1 MHATSNEGVLTVSIE
16 DPLEVPVM
24 THPEPIV
31 LDPTGR
37 DVHAEGARLLAQGP
51 VAQVEL
57 PGGVRA
63 WSVVGYDLVRKVLF
77 DDRFAKDARNHW
89 PAFIN
94 GEISDDFPL
103 IGWVLM
109 DNMTTNDAE
118 AHARLRSLTAKAFTL
133 RRTEAMRPQVE
144 RIVGELLDDLA
155 TSAPGEVVDLKGR
168 YAYPLPT
175 KVICELFGVPESM
188 RADVMR
194 GGEVNV
200 DTTISH
206 EEAVAN
212 VEEWHN
218 AMYDLIEMKK
228 RAPDDDLLSKLIT
241 SQHNGSHLTDA
252 ELAGTLHL
260 MLGAGSETTTNLLSK
275 AVVALLTHPDQLAM
289 VRDGLVPWRDVIEE
303 TLRVESPIAQ
313 LPFRFT
319 TEEVEIAG
327 VTIPKGD
334 PVLIG
339 FAASGRDP
347 ERHGAGADSFDITR
361 PDKEHLSFGYGVHHC
376 LGAPLARMEAAIGLP
391 ALFER
396 FPDLALAVPADR
408 VEPQGTFLLNGA
420 STLPILLNPVA

>member
-1 MHATSNEGVLTVSIE
+1 VSH
-16 DPLEVPVM
+16 
-24 THPEPIV
+24 HPEPIV

-37 DVHAEGARLLAQGP
+37 DVHAEGALLLAQGP

-63 WSVVGYDLVRKVLF
+63 WSVVGYEAVRQVLN
-77 DDRFAKDARNHW
+77 DERFAKDARKHW

-94 GEISDDFPL
+94 GEIGDDFPL

-118 AHARLRSLTAKAFTL
+118 AHSRLRTLTAKAFTL
-133 RRTEAMRPQVE
+133 RRTEGMRPRVE
-144 RIVGELLDDLA
+144 RIVRELLDDLSKA
-155 TSAPGEVVDLKGR
+155 GPGEVVDLKGQ

-175 KVICELFGVPESM
+175 KVICELFGVPEEM

-200 DTTISH
+200 DTTINH

-218 AMYDLIEMKK
+218 AMYDLVAMKK
-228 RAPDDDLLSKLIT
+228 KAPGDDLLSMLIE
-241 SQHNGSHLTDA
+241 SQHNGSQLTDS

-289 VRDGLVPWRDVIEE
+289 VLEGRVPWRDVIEE

-319 TEEVEIAG
+319 SEEVDIAG

-347 ERHGAGADSFDITR
+347 QRHGDGADRFDITR
-361 PDKEHLSFGYGVHHC
+361 EDKEHLSFGYGVHHC

-396 FPDLALAVPADR
+396 FPDLALGVPADQ
-408 VEPQGTFLLNGA
+408 VVPQGTFLLNGA
-420 STLPILLNPVA
+420 STLPIRLTPAA

>member
-1 MHATSNEGVLTVSIE
+1 MKA
-16 DPLEVPVM
+16 
-24 THPEPIV
+24 HPEPII

-37 DVHAEGARLLAQGP
+37 DIHAENARLRAQGP

-63 WSVVGYDLVRKVLF
+63 WSVVGYDTVRAVLN
-77 DDRFAKDARNHW
+77 DNRFAKDARNHW

-94 GEISDDFPL
+94 GEIGDEFPL

-144 RIVGELLDDLA
+144 RITRELLDDLA
-155 TSAPGEVVDLKGR
+155 TAAPGEVVDLKAR

-175 KVICELFGVPESM
+175 KVICELFGIPEHM
-188 RADVMR
+188 RAEVMR

-200 DTTISH
+200 DTTINH

-212 VEEWHN
+212 VEQWHDVMYELI
-218 AMYDLIEMKK
+218 AMK
-228 RAPDDDLLSKLIT
+228 RKQPAEDLLSMLI
-241 SQHNGSHLTDA
+241 SAQEADGSRLSDS

-260 MLGAGSETTTNLLSK
+260 MLGAGSETTTNLLCK
-275 AVVALLTHPDQLAM
+275 AVIALLTHPDQFE
-289 VRDGLVPWRDVIEE
+289 LVQEGRVSWRDVIEE
-303 TLRVESPIAQ
+303 TLRVEAPVAQ

-319 TEEVEIAG
+319 TEQVEIAG

-339 FAASGRDP
+339 FAAAGRDSK
-347 ERHGAGADSFDITR
+347 RHGEDAARFDLTR
-361 PDKEHLSFGYGVHHC
+361 SDKEHLSFGYGIHHC
-376 LGAPLARMEAAIGLP
+376 LGAPLARLEAAIGLP
-391 ALFER
+391 TLFNR
-396 FPDLALAVPADR
+396 FPELALGVPADEI
-408 VEPQGTFLLNGA
+408 EPQGTFLLNGTA
-420 STLPILLNPVA
+420 TLPIRLTPAV